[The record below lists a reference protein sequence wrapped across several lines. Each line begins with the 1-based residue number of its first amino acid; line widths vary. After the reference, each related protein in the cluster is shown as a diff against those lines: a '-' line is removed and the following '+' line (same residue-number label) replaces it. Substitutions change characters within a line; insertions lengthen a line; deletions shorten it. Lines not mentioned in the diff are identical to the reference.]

1 MGTIHR
7 QLSQTNEQRQ
17 IALNTAKDKNDNL
30 PAGII
35 ILSAATKTRLNAM
48 QPLYQGLMISL
59 GTAGYASTQ
68 STKLK
73 DKAQVLARMWVSHY
87 FQGLNNAI
95 ARGEYPD
102 TVRQFYNID
111 VSSEAVPDMDSEA
124 KVKLWGERV
133 SSGETALIAA
143 GYDPMPYPSE
153 PDVKAKVDD
162 YKAKL
167 IVQSTLMDATD
178 AAQEAV
184 AAQNEEAGKVIKK
197 VWDEVET
204 YYNEEIP
211 ESMRANAREWGVI
224 YVTLGEITMV
234 TFAAVRLDDNSPIQN
249 VEFKIKSTGHT
260 YVTHHIDSIT
270 IETRLVGDEIVTASH
285 TDYISSEQTITIVEG
300 EAMTVVFKLEA
311 E

>member
-1 MGTIHR
+1 
-7 QLSQTNEQRQ
+7 
-17 IALNTAKDKNDNL
+17 
-30 PAGII
+30 
-35 ILSAATKTRLNAM
+35 M